1 MTRREIFRKTTKV
14 RSRESISKTSVNSLK
29 TVAPPDRVR
38 YLYCAM
44 FHRRSFVLLATVI
57 LLTAAGLR
65 LSDLHNYPP
74 GPHYDEAVYFIV
86 SRNIAFA
93 GARFFPMV
101 EAYQGREVLYM
112 YLNAPFLQLIHDDI
126 FTLHMVSAFCNLI
139 TVAATI
145 ALGRLMF
152 RGRRGWI
159 IGLTLGAL
167 IALNFPQ
174 IWLARQA
181 FRAVTLPFMQAIALA
196 FLWRGLTVKRRD
208 WLWLLI
214 GGFLAGATVYTYNS
228 SRLFPLWLGLAGIAL
243 LIFDRARWRLRL
255 RQGVIFFGMLIVV
268 AAPMA
273 LYAVQRPDVFF
284 GRLAEVTQA
293 DQSVSLGESIL
304 LHAKMFFIDGD
315 PYLRYNIPHRPYF
328 TLPEGLLLLI
338 GIGVACVRLLR
349 RGDPL
354 ERTAYALA
362 ILSPLMII
370 PSVISVG
377 GLPPSHMRSLG
388 MIPLIFVL
396 VAVGFEWVYSLV
408 VHFWGTRSIAT
419 PPRPWERGLGGEVA
433 FKAFVPLLLTT
444 LMLGGLLVGQ
454 TYFTWASRADV
465 YYATDADLSAAAQW
479 LVAHHTDEI
488 VYIAAQDKG
497 HPTAMIEPLP
507 PVTWLGTDL
516 LFRPPLGQTG
526 LYIFPRS
533 APPPDSW
540 RAWLEPGAIA
550 DLPLGPDGR
559 TAFEAF
565 RIRGELP
572 LPTVIPAHAENPY
585 LRLIGMD
592 APSIESGTSGEIQL
606 QWEVITPPPVGD
618 YTPLVQLE
626 DAQGNLLS
634 RSEPYM
640 TLTNEWRPGET
651 LIQRVPISVPA
662 ATPPGEYPIR
672 VAWVGRSSNEYS
684 TYTGSGLW
692 TEVGVIS
699 VLRTSVFNEINDIL
713 IKHSFTISGDLSIL
727 GYNLSNYIYR
737 PGESI
742 PVTLYWAS
750 SMQGLHAV
758 NVTAEL
764 DNRRLDEWMP
774 FAGYEW
780 AAGETLAER
789 RRFVIPQDTPAGEYS
804 LTLNGELIATLTI
817 AGIPRVFDIPTVAT
831 PVNAVF
837 GDQLEL
843 IGYTSHRDGDI
854 LFIEINWYSVDVIQ
868 DSYKFFIHVLDN
880 SGMIQSQIDTIPLEN
895 TYPTNLWAEGEVVTE
910 RYQLTLTPASRTI
923 RLGVYDPDTGQR
935 LSMDVNGSV
944 DYFEFPID

>member
-1 MTRREIFRKTTKV
+1 
-14 RSRESISKTSVNSLK
+14 
-29 TVAPPDRVR
+29 
-38 YLYCAM
+38 
-44 FHRRSFVLLATVI
+44 
-57 LLTAAGLR
+57 
-65 LSDLHNYPP
+65 
-74 GPHYDEAVYFIV
+74 
-86 SRNIAFA
+86 
-93 GARFFPMV
+93 
-101 EAYQGREVLYM
+101 
-112 YLNAPFLQLIHDDI
+112 
-126 FTLHMVSAFCNLI
+126 
-139 TVAATI
+139 
-145 ALGRLMF
+145 
-152 RGRRGWI
+152 
-159 IGLTLGAL
+159 
-167 IALNFPQ
+167 
-174 IWLARQA
+174 
-181 FRAVTLPFMQAIALA
+181 
-196 FLWRGLTVKRRD
+196 
-208 WLWLLI
+208 
-214 GGFLAGATVYTYNS
+214 
-228 SRLFPLWLGLAGIAL
+228 
-243 LIFDRARWRLRL
+243 
-255 RQGVIFFGMLIVV
+255 
-268 AAPMA
+268 
-273 LYAVQRPDVFF
+273 
-284 GRLAEVTQA
+284 
-293 DQSVSLGESIL
+293 
-304 LHAKMFFIDGD
+304 MFFIDGD

-396 VAVGFEWVYSLV
+396 VAMGFEWIYSLV

-419 PPRPWERGLGGEVA
+419 PRRPWERGLGGEVA

-454 TYFTWASRADV
+454 TYFTGASRADV

-559 TAFEAF
+559 SAFEAF

-606 QWEVITPPPVGD
+606 QWEVITAPPVGD

-626 DAQGNLLS
+626 DVQGNLLS

-780 AAGETLAER
+780 EAGETLAER

>member
-1 MTRREIFRKTTKV
+1 MIMTRREIFRKTTKV
-14 RSRESISKTSVNSLK
+14 RSRKASLKHTVNSLK

-38 YLYCAM
+38 YLFYCAM

-93 GARFFPMV
+93 GARFFFPMV

-181 FRAVTLPFMQAIALA
+181 FRAVTLPFMQAISLA
-196 FLWRGLTVKRRD
+196 FLWRGLTVERRD

-284 GRLAEVTQA
+284 GRLAEVAQA

-338 GIGVACVRLLR
+338 GIGGFACVRLL

-370 PSVISVG
+370 PSVISVSR
-377 GLPPSHMRSLG
+377 LPPSHMRS
-388 MIPLIFVL
+388 
-396 VAVGFEWVYSLV
+396 
-408 VHFWGTRSIAT
+408 
-419 PPRPWERGLGGEVA
+419 
-433 FKAFVPLLLTT
+433 
-444 LMLGGLLVGQ
+444 
-454 TYFTWASRADV
+454 
-465 YYATDADLSAAAQW
+465 SA
-479 LVAHHTDEI
+479 
-488 VYIAAQDKG
+488 
-497 HPTAMIEPLP
+497 
-507 PVTWLGTDL
+507 
-516 LFRPPLGQTG
+516 
-526 LYIFPRS
+526 
-533 APPPDSW
+533 
-540 RAWLEPGAIA
+540 
-550 DLPLGPDGR
+550 
-559 TAFEAF
+559 
-565 RIRGELP
+565 
-572 LPTVIPAHAENPY
+572 
-585 LRLIGMD
+585 
-592 APSIESGTSGEIQL
+592 
-606 QWEVITPPPVGD
+606 
-618 YTPLVQLE
+618 
-626 DAQGNLLS
+626 
-634 RSEPYM
+634 
-640 TLTNEWRPGET
+640 
-651 LIQRVPISVPA
+651 
-662 ATPPGEYPIR
+662 
-672 VAWVGRSSNEYS
+672 
-684 TYTGSGLW
+684 
-692 TEVGVIS
+692 
-699 VLRTSVFNEINDIL
+699 
-713 IKHSFTISGDLSIL
+713 
-727 GYNLSNYIYR
+727 
-737 PGESI
+737 
-742 PVTLYWAS
+742 
-750 SMQGLHAV
+750 
-758 NVTAEL
+758 
-764 DNRRLDEWMP
+764 
-774 FAGYEW
+774 
-780 AAGETLAER
+780 
-789 RRFVIPQDTPAGEYS
+789 
-804 LTLNGELIATLTI
+804 
-817 AGIPRVFDIPTVAT
+817 
-831 PVNAVF
+831 
-837 GDQLEL
+837 
-843 IGYTSHRDGDI
+843 
-854 LFIEINWYSVDVIQ
+854 
-868 DSYKFFIHVLDN
+868 
-880 SGMIQSQIDTIPLEN
+880 
-895 TYPTNLWAEGEVVTE
+895 
-910 RYQLTLTPASRTI
+910 
-923 RLGVYDPDTGQR
+923 
-935 LSMDVNGSV
+935 
-944 DYFEFPID
+944 